1 MRRDMDLIRAIVLK
15 LEAWDKSSSGIFI
28 VQDIE
33 KDFPIE
39 GYTAEEIL
47 YHYQLIT
54 EKGWVDTAGRSIN
67 SRSFTFR
74 SLTSDGHDFADSVR
88 DDKIWSLTK
97 DGALK
102 AGAFSM
108 DLLGQLAKGFAKKQL
123 EHYTG
128 ISLG

>member
-1 MRRDMDLIRAIVLK
+1 MRRHMDLIRTIVLK
-15 LEAWDKSSSGIFI
+15 LEAWDKTPSAIFI
-28 VQDIE
+28 VTDLE
-33 KDFPIE
+33 NDFPID
-39 GYTAEEIL
+39 GYTSDEIL
-47 YHYQLIT
+47 YHYQLIA
-54 EKGWVDTAGRSIN
+54 EKGWVDTAGRSSN
-67 SRSFTFR
+67 YRSFTFR

-88 DDKIWSLTK
+88 DDKVWSMTR

-108 DLLGQLAKGFAKKQL
+108 DLLSQLAKGFAKKQL